1 MTRNRARSAVKVA
14 TLKTNSDA
22 KSRLLI
28 PCALLMFA
36 SLVFMWSQW
45 DEIVESLG
53 IYSASFALSAVTSA
67 ALLVAVWVNCG
78 DE

>member
-1 MTRNRARSAVKVA
+1 MTRNRARSAVQVA

-28 PCALLMFA
+28 LCALLMFA

-45 DEIVESLG
+45 DEIAESLG
-53 IYSASFALSAVTSA
+53 KYSAGVALSAVTSA
-67 ALLVAVWVNCG
+67 MRFR
-78 DE
+78 

>member
-1 MTRNRARSAVKVA
+1 MTRNRARSAVQVA

-28 PCALLMFA
+28 LCALLMFA

-45 DEIVESLG
+45 DEIAESLG
-53 IYSASFALSAVTSA
+53 KYSAGFALSAVTSA
-67 ALLVAVWVNCG
+67 MRFR
-78 DE
+78 